1 MKQSMSQQTETWIAS
16 RSLLSGA
23 RSRDPLVRND
33 GDRPPSVS
41 FLRVGLFAGL
51 HQIEA
56 LLDLAEQPGEIAP
69 FLRGEA

>member
-1 MKQSMSQQTETWIAS
+1 MSAAVIASEAKQSISALQKHRIVRRFA
-16 RSLLSGA
+16 
-23 RSRDPLVRND
+23 PRND
-33 GDRPPSVS
+33 VERVHSVR

-56 LLDLAEQPGEIAP
+56 LLDLAEQPREIAP